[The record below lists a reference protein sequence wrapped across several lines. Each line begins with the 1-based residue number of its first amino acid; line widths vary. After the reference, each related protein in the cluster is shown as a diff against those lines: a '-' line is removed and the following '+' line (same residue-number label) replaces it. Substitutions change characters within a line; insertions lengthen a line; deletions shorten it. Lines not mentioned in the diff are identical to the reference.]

1 MVIVQGD
8 NEPKPPKPQGG
19 GNSPSVDY
27 GKMYA
32 DEIRREK
39 KAKKEKITMPR
50 KIAIFQSI
58 VLIGFIIFGI
68 CAIANDKNDNE
79 RWMIVSILFVVL
91 AGQIFNITA
100 LWIDPIHKTASWLA
114 LYLERK
120 RLEEKKKIENLTA
133 KK

>member
-8 NEPKPPKPQGG
+8 NEPKPPKPQSR
-19 GNSPSVDY
+19 GNPPSVDY
-27 GKMYA
+27 GRMYA
-32 DEIRREK
+32 EEIRREK

-79 RWMIVSILFVVL
+79 RWMIVSILFAVL
-91 AGQIFNITA
+91 VGQIFNIAA
-100 LWIDPIHKTASWLA
+100 LWIDPIHKTTSWLA
-114 LYLERK
+114 LFLERK